1 MAARLE
7 LFAIADDDRLARH
20 VIDAHGTAV
29 PDDLHLLGYVSAD
42 DDDETLLFGLLGELA
57 ETGDL
62 DARSEGTG
70 FIPSADVPGLVS
82 RLCRIHLNDVV
93 AEPGDDLDVLL
104 GWRDAI
110 AASLGAATTAVAWR
124 MRYDRGGSADDGP
137 DEFTTGWAADLP
149 VGGAQP

>member
-42 DDDETLLFGLLGELA
+42 DDDESLLFGLLGELA

-62 DARSEGTG
+62 DARAEGTG
-70 FIPSADVPGLVS
+70 FVPSADVPGLVS
-82 RLCRIHLNDVV
+82 RLARIDLGDVV
-93 AEPGDDLDVLL
+93 AEPGEDLDVLT

-110 AASLGAATTAVAWR
+110 AASLRSATSAVAWR
-124 MRYDRGGSADDGP
+124 MRYDRGGSTDDGD
-137 DEFTTGWAADLP
+137 DEFTTAWSG
-149 VGGAQP
+149 V